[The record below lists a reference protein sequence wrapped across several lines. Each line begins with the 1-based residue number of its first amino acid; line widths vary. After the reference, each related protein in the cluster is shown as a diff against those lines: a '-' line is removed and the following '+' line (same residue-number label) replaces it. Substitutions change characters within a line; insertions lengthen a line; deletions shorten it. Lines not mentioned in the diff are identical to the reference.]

1 MGVEQAEIVFALD
14 AIQDPVS
21 LFEPIYNDGG
31 DPIFVMDQLSD
42 DKDKDSSWVDKLS
55 LKEGMH
61 RLNAREKNDFK

>member
-1 MGVEQAEIVFALD
+1 MKKLFFALD

-42 DKDKDSSWVDKLS
+42 
-55 LKEGMH
+55 
-61 RLNAREKNDFK
+61 EKQKGRAVG